1 MGFRLERRAH
11 CVDRLIEDAASE
23 ELSRFDSHPIKGKNR
38 RIKRKIIRS
47 MEMKSLEQQT
57 VKTTVFFDR
66 SLLDEIDR
74 VNPFS
79 TRREFLDRASR
90 EYLEKLRRREI
101 DEQLASACAES
112 AAEDLL
118 ESKAWEQV
126 TLETWT

>member
-1 MGFRLERRAH
+1 
-11 CVDRLIEDAASE
+11 
-23 ELSRFDSHPIKGKNR
+23 
-38 RIKRKIIRS
+38 
-47 MEMKSLEQQT
+47 MEMKSPEQQA

-74 VNPFS
+74 ENPFS

-101 DEQLASACAES
+101 DEQLASACAE
-112 AAEDLL
+112 AAEEDLL
-118 ESKAWEQV
+118 ENEAWEPI